1 MCGEMAPENLNFT
14 PHKTVHQA
22 ANCYTDYLLQL
33 LPSETSSPGPYHRH
47 VGTDLMSDVTHSISS
62 SPVQTEP
69 LLVSTLC
76 SFY

>member
-33 LPSETSSPGPYHRH
+33 LPSETLSAQDRI
-47 VGTDLMSDVTHSISS
+47 TDT
-62 SPVQTEP
+62 
-69 LLVSTLC
+69 LVPT
-76 SFY
+76 